1 MMSLAMASVN
11 DNLKIVQV
19 WHGGKFKKKLSE
31 MGIYKDSQIKV
42 IKNDIPG
49 PLIVDVKGSRLI
61 LGRGQAQKIMV
72 EGSEIDIQKR

>member
-31 MGIYKDSQIKV
+31 MGIYKDSQIRV

-72 EGSEIDIQKR
+72 EGNEK